1 MNVPNELRLGLAAL
15 LPLLLLAKSAT
26 AAPVRDETTL
36 RTRLTGMVARPDGL
50 EANEVARRAQSTSFE
65 LRQKR
70 QEVLAAAAAAD
81 QALVAWFPRLSV
93 AARYARLSPIDA
105 QPIGNLV
112 VAPPGT
118 ATGPLA
124 PGTPLI
130 NAPVAFPAL
139 SNATSLQASLQLPL
153 LDYVLR
159 IPSVQAAAR
168 HQREAACWSERA
180 ARRQLTA
187 DARVL
192 YYSWA
197 RARLQAVVAEQA
209 LTQARGHLD
218 SARHAL
224 DAGSAPK
231 ADLMRVQA
239 QVAAT
244 ELFLMRARN
253 LEAVLAEQLRTA
265 MHDTG
270 AGRYEIG
277 EDLRVELAP
286 LALGALEPLV
296 DEAWRGRMEPRI
308 LDELFGTRVAERSV
322 ARAGLLPR
330 LDGFGDVV
338 SADPNPRF
346 FPQRDS
352 FETTWDVG
360 AQVSWSPNDLAVAA
374 LASRAGS
381 ARVEA
386 VAAERHALHDR
397 LRGEVMQALAAVR
410 EADFAVAATARGL
423 DAAEESYRVRRDLY
437 ANGRATSIELT
448 DAETDLTQ
456 ARLNAVAARID
467 QRLSRVR
474 FAHAVGRDGEKN

>member
-1 MNVPNELRLGLAAL
+1 MNNERRTTAVAL
-15 LPLLLLAKSAT
+15 LPLLLLVRGAA

-36 RTRLTGMVARPDGL
+36 RTRLTGMVARAGGL
-50 EANEVARRAQSTSFE
+50 QADEVARRARATSFE
-65 LRQKR
+65 LRQK
-70 QEVLAAAAAAD
+70 QAEVLAAAAAAD
-81 QALVAWFPRLSV
+81 QALVAWFPRLSL

-105 QPIGNLV
+105 QPIGNLL

-118 ATGPLA
+118 PPGPLA
-124 PGTPLI
+124 AGTPII
-130 NAPVAFPAL
+130 NAPVAFPVIL
-139 SNATSLQASLQLPL
+139 NATSLQASLQLPL

-180 ARRQLTA
+180 ARRQVAT

-197 RARLQAVVAEQA
+197 RARLQALVAEQA

-218 SARHAL
+218 SAHHAL
-224 DAGSAPK
+224 DAGSASK
-231 ADLMRVQA
+231 ADLLRVQA
-239 QVAAT
+239 QVAST
-244 ELFLMRARN
+244 ELFLVRARN

-265 MHDTG
+265 MHDR
-270 AGRYEIG
+270 APARYEIG
-277 EDLRVELAP
+277 EDLRVELSP
-286 LALGALEPLV
+286 LALAELEPLV
-296 DEAWRGRMEPRI
+296 EEAWHGRMEPRV
-308 LDELFGTRVAERSV
+308 LDEVYGARVAERSV

-330 LDGFGDVV
+330 VDGFADVV
-338 SADPNPRF
+338 TADPNPRF

-360 AQVSWSPNDLAVAA
+360 AQLSWSPNDLATAA
-374 LASRAGS
+374 FASRAGS

-386 VAAERHALHDR
+386 AGAERHALRDR
-397 LRGEVMQALAAVR
+397 LRAEVMQALAAVR

-474 FAHAVGRDGEKN
+474 FAHAVGRDGVEN

>member
-1 MNVPNELRLGLAAL
+1 MTASNPFRPTAAL
-15 LPLLLLAKSAT
+15 LPLVLFAHAAA

-36 RTRLTGMVARPDGL
+36 RTRLTGMVGRPDGL
-50 EANEVARRAQSTSFE
+50 AADDVARRAQATSFE

-70 QEVLAAAAAAD
+70 EEVLAAAAAAD
-81 QALVAWFPRLSV
+81 QALVAWFPRLQLS
-93 AARYARLSPIDA
+93 ARYARLSPIDA

-118 ATGPLA
+118 PTGPIA

-130 NAPVAFPAL
+130 NAPIAFPVIL
-139 SNATSLQASLQLPL
+139 NSTSIAASLQLPL

-159 IPSVQAAAR
+159 IPSLNAAAR

-180 ARRQLTA
+180 ARRQVA
-187 DARVL
+187 AEARVV

-209 LTQARGHLD
+209 LAQAHGHLD

-224 DAGSAPK
+224 DAGSASK
-231 ADLMRVQA
+231 ADFLRVQA
-239 QVAAT
+239 QVASA
-244 ELFLMRARN
+244 ELFLTRARN

-265 MHDTG
+265 MHDRG
-270 AGRYEIG
+270 PGHYEIG

-286 LALGALEPLV
+286 LGLGALESLV
-296 DEAWRGRMEPRI
+296 DEAWKSRLEPRV
-308 LDELFGTRVAERSV
+308 LDELFGARTAERGV
-322 ARAGLLPR
+322 ARAGMLPR
-330 LDGFGDVV
+330 IDGFADVV
-338 SADPNPRF
+338 TADPNPRF

-352 FETTWDVG
+352 FETTWDAG
-360 AQVSWSPNDLAVAA
+360 AQLTWSPNEVAQA
-374 LASRAGS
+374 AFASRAGS
-381 ARVEA
+381 ARVAA
-386 VAAERHALHDR
+386 VSAERDALRDR

-437 ANGRATSIELT
+437 ANGRATSFELT

-467 QRLSRVR
+467 QRISRVR
-474 FAHAVGRDGEKN
+474 FAHAVGRDGETN